1 MMKLLNILLTLPV
14 GTATVERS
22 FSDMK
27 MIKTRLRNRLSDD
40 NLQHLM
46 RVAIE
51 WPELKDVDFNAILE
65 VFKSKTRRLLL

>member
-51 WPELKDVDFNAILE
+51 GLELKDVDFNAILE

>member
-51 WPELKDVDFNAILE
+51 GPELKDVDFNAILE

>member
-1 MMKLLNILLTLPV
+1 MKLLNILLTLPV

-51 WPELKDVDFNAILE
+51 GLELKDVDFNAILE

>member
-1 MMKLLNILLTLPV
+1 MMKLLNILLILPV

-51 WPELKDVDFNAILE
+51 GLELKDVDFNAILE

>member
-1 MMKLLNILLTLPV
+1 MKLLNILLTLPV

-22 FSDMK
+22 FRDMK

-46 RVAIE
+46 CVAIE
-51 WPELKDVDFNAILE
+51 GPELKDVDFNAILE

>member
-1 MMKLLNILLTLPV
+1 MMKLLNILLTLLV

-27 MIKTRLRNRLSDD
+27 MIKARLRNRLSDD

-51 WPELKDVDFNAILE
+51 GPELKDVDFNAILE